1 MKEKEALDELLHG
14 YKRHAYKENYIQNR
28 IEFLGNTIKQAL
40 EQKKEL
46 ESKVKEYFNL
56 EQYMNEEPHLI
67 TKDAKNEY
75 NDLKK
80 DILNLI
86 GENDG

>member
-1 MKEKEALDELLHG
+1 MSKELEKACSRLRECVRNNDDEYALEL
-14 YKRHAYKENYIQNR
+14 
-28 IEFLGNTIKQAL
+28 IKQAL

>member
-1 MKEKEALDELLHG
+1 MTKQTDEAIRYLESNPNIQQDRYSMEALH
-14 YKRHAYKENYIQNR
+14 Y
-28 IEFLGNTIKQAL
+28 IKQAL

>member
-1 MKEKEALDELLHG
+1 
-14 YKRHAYKENYIQNR
+14 
-28 IEFLGNTIKQAL
+28 
-40 EQKKEL
+40 
-46 ESKVKEYFNL
+46 
-56 EQYMNEEPHLI
+56 MNEEPHLI

-86 GENDG
+86 GKNDG